1 MTHARAAAA
10 LPCVSTI
17 PSASCAAMSLEPTIV
32 TMLAGIDISAK
43 PKLWNVGIVGYR
55 KEHKKASGD

>member
-1 MTHARAAAA
+1 
-10 LPCVSTI
+10 
-17 PSASCAAMSLEPTIV
+17 MSLEPTIV